1 MELILTGLGSVVID
15 LEKGGGGWRELNGCS
30 SGMFGLGRRGGGWT
44 RLVHGYNSGTL
55 GLGSGGGGGI
65 LKS

>member
-15 LEKGGGGWRELNGCS
+15 LENGGGGQRKVGGCS
-30 SGMFGLGRRGGGWT
+30 SDMF
-44 RLVHGYNSGTL
+44 